1 MAESLALEGVT
12 VLELTT
18 GIAGAYC
25 GRLLAML
32 GADVIKVE
40 SPGRPDEARSAGSG
54 ADRFLH
60 AQKRSISIDL
70 TASDGG
76 RLFGRLASA
85 ADVVLD
91 DGVLGT
97 PPQVRERYDGL
108 LAANGRLIVAAFSP
122 YGLDGPR
129 AAWQSTELT
138 ELAAGGW
145 LAHGPHGGEPLMPGS
160 ACARYGSGSFGALG
174 VMLAIAARRTSGRG
188 QLVEI
193 CANETFLHILTL
205 PTVFFAYTGLDMAR
219 MGDGYPFGIY
229 RCADGYLGIA
239 VLTQGHWQGLC
250 RLMGRLDLIDNPRYR
265 TGVERADP
273 QIAAEL
279 DEIVVAWA
287 AEQPAEATF
296 HAAQATRT
304 PVTIVASPTEVL
316 ASPQYAAR
324 DYWLDVDD
332 EELGALR
339 LPSTPFQLAS
349 GAFAAFRPAHAPGAD
364 TDDVL
369 AACAADG
376 P

>member
-1 MAESLALEGVT
+1 MGELLALEGVT

-18 GIAGAYC
+18 GLAGAYC

-32 GADVIKVE
+32 GADVVKVE
-40 SPGRPDEARSAGSG
+40 SPGRPDEARRAGTG
-54 ADRFLH
+54 VDRFLH
-60 AQKRSISIDL
+60 AQKRSVALEL
-70 TASDGG
+70 TAPDGAQV
-76 RLFGRLASA
+76 FDRLASV

-91 DGVLGT
+91 DGALGA
-97 PPQVRERYDGL
+97 PPEVRVRYDEL
-108 LAANGRLIVAAFSP
+108 LAANRRLIVAAFSP

-129 AAWQSTELT
+129 AGWQSTELT

-160 ACARYGSGSFGALG
+160 ACARYGSGTFAALG
-174 VMLAIAARRTSGRG
+174 VLLAITARRTSGAG
-188 QLVEI
+188 QLVEV
-193 CANETFLHILTL
+193 CANETFVHILTL
-205 PTVFFAYTGLDMAR
+205 PTVFFAYTGVDMAR

-229 RCADGYLGIA
+229 RCADGYLGIS

-250 RLMGRLDLIDNPRYR
+250 RLMGRLDLVDHPRYR

-273 QIAAEL
+273 QVATEL
-279 DEIVVAWA
+279 DAIIVAWA
-287 AEQPAEATF
+287 ADQPAHETF

-304 PVTIVASPTEVL
+304 PVTIVASPAEVL

-324 DYWLDVDD
+324 GYWIDVDD

-349 GAFAAFRPAHAPGAD
+349 GAFAAFAPAHRAGAD
-364 TDDVL
+364 S
-369 AACAADG
+369 ADIVATFAQAG
-376 P
+376 R